1 MKTVHKHQVPYHRD
15 GLTLSLPAGHRLLK
29 AEYLPYT
36 KTVCCWVEVPTDP
49 RLPKQEVQLRLFSSG
64 DGIPK
69 AYAYVDT
76 AINSLDQDAWHLYQL
91 RLGSE
96 AAVA

>member
-1 MKTVHKHQVPYHRD
+1 MKTVHKHPVPYD
-15 GLTLSLPAGHRLLK
+15 SSGITLSLPAGYRLLK
-29 AEYLPYT
+29 AEYLPYS

-49 RLPKQEVQLRLFSSG
+49 HLPKERVQVRLFNSG

-69 AYAYVDT
+69 AYEYVDT
-76 AINSLDQDAWHLYQL
+76 AINSLDQDAWHLYQW
-91 RLGSE
+91 RLDAD